1 MHRGVVSRLAMLDMG
16 TYRRLG
22 MKSRSLRSG
31 KRANVSRTGFGW
43 IFFIFLNALFTS
55 LYFHTLLIA
64 ISFWRIVFIGREVV
78 HQFEILIR

>member
-1 MHRGVVSRLAMLDMG
+1 MYQGLALD
-16 TYRRLG
+16 
-22 MKSRSLRSG
+22 
-31 KRANVSRTGFGW
+31 GFS
-43 IFFIFLNALFTS
+43 FIFLNALFTS